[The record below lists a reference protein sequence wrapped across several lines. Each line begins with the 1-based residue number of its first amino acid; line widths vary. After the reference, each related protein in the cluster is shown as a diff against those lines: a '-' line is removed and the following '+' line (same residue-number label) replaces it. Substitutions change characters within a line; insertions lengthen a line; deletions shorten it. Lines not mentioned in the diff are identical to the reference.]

1 MQNVTVHGRRR
12 AERGDL
18 VFGHLFEEFARYKH
32 LHIVGENGGPCKP
45 LPVNLA
51 PERLGPAGLGDGQV
65 ASTVYHVLP
74 VLGCND
80 MPERVGERVCD
91 HLGVR
96 TRSAREVHD
105 HDIVVVRR
113 GFAFGARELGGE
125 DFVVVVEADP
135 VLAGGLAHGHEFL
148 DGGALRLGFFHLFL
162 EAGLVVAY
170 DHLDFGRVESVF
182 QVFGGEHVRCRDGDG
197 SDAVQCEQEKPELVT
212 AAEDKHHAV
221 ALLDSLFL

>member
-1 MQNVTVHGRRR
+1 M
-12 AERGDL
+12 
-18 VFGHLFEEFARYKH
+18 
-32 LHIVGENGGPCKP
+32 
-45 LPVNLA
+45 
-51 PERLGPAGLGDGQV
+51 
-65 ASTVYHVLP
+65 
-74 VLGCND
+74 
-80 MPERVGERVCD
+80 
-91 HLGVR
+91 
-96 TRSAREVHD
+96 
-105 HDIVVVRR
+105 RR

-212 AAEDKHHAV
+212 AAEDEHHAV
-221 ALLDSLFL
+221 ALLDSLFHEEVRGALGGKREVLERVDVAFVVVVAPHQCFALGFRRGIFVHDVIGEVEVFRDSYLEILV